1 MANRKF
7 RAMTG
12 KRFHVLVALI
22 LLVCAICPFVE
33 MALDWDDSIL
43 TTGYD
48 AESIVAVVAL
58 LLILSLSLAKL
69 MAVFLPSKMTNE
81 PVVISQPPRK
91 PDHSFVFDIPEVSSP
106 LPLRI

>member
-1 MANRKF
+1 
-7 RAMTG
+7 MTG

-69 MAVFLPSKMTNE
+69 MAVFLPSGITNA

-91 PDHSFVFDIPEVSSP
+91 RDHSFVFDIPEVSSP

>member
-1 MANRKF
+1 
-7 RAMTG
+7 MTR
-12 KRFHVLVALI
+12 KRFHILLALI
-22 LLVCAICPFVE
+22 LLICAICPFVE
-33 MALDWDDSIL
+33 IALDWDESVL

-48 AESIVAVVAL
+48 TESIVAVIGL

-69 MAVFLPSKMTNE
+69 MAVFVPSRMTNE

-91 PDHSFVFDIPEVSSP
+91 RDHSFVFDIPEVSSP